1 MKQSCP
7 CPFHPLWDVASS
19 LSMFLYYDMQV
30 ICGKVSGDN
39 DTRQM
44 ASPPPT
50 APSPTHSVLSFSL
63 LFNPSF
69 DCIGD
74 HHHHLQQ
81 QQQKGA
87 CEVEVWCTNLI
98 GIYCCRSG
106 TKGSVLIIII
116 SRPIFTLSRGT
127 KTSEGDLQERK
138 KCCYRISVQPP
149 SLCFSHMWHISVTR
163 KLKITAQE
171 AEECMRSDV
180 CRRGS
185 KNPPPSYLNGFW

>member
-1 MKQSCP
+1 MAQQHVASP
-7 CPFHPLWDVASS
+7 ATTWNNLVLPPSTHSGMLLASS

-44 ASPPPT
+44 ASLPHCTPT
-50 APSPTHSVLSFSL
+50 RSVLSLCL

-69 DCIGD
+69 DCIRD
-74 HHHHLQQ
+74 HHRLQQQ

-106 TKGSVLIIII
+106 TKGSVLII

-127 KTSEGDLQERK
+127 KTSEGDLQEEK
-138 KCCYRISVQPP
+138 VLLQNLSTTTFTLQ
-149 SLCFSHMWHISVTR
+149 SHVAH
-163 KLKITAQE
+163 
-171 AEECMRSDV
+171 
-180 CRRGS
+180 
-185 KNPPPSYLNGFW
+185 